1 MATLGTLILRLR
13 ADRQQLI
20 SDLQQAE
27 DLVQEYSAKFKKAT
41 GDALSLGL
49 DLDETKLNS
58 AFEQIKKRQGEL
70 QELLG
75 KPLVIKVNDDRLF
88 DLNDHFKLKEKD
100 YLHLQQVLN
109 NPLVVRVE
117 DSQLSEF
124 HRKLRDLKEQ
134 RQVTLKAQVDG
145 RALADFHQQL
155 AQYTQSR
162 TVALATSVSGAS
174 LNQLQKDLKEL
185 ATGLTTARVAVQVDS
200 QLDSLRSQL
209 HSLPNVH
216 VKVRVDGHEVKKLQK
231 LLGGKEVEI
240 GFSDRGTNK
249 LAKSIEHAVSDGF
262 SKGLSGNILGAVTSP
277 LKSLMRGAVEGLGRD
292 LFGGVSKSF
301 SGTINQSLGNTIGS
315 AELLGR
321 KLAESGTRKAQNF
334 ANQLG
339 AENPGV
345 RNGIVQVQQL
355 IRENLGER
363 EVAIAA
369 NRGRGIAAK
378 KSRADLGL
386 AREGVLEELRVA
398 EVDRDESQLAA
409 VKVYRRVKPVQARID
424 KRDAPY
430 QAELRAIAE
439 AKQKALDEFASK
451 NNKDIAALQKQA
463 ETATTPAAINAVS
476 AGFKRVADR
485 VFNDSHYKSQEADV
499 QQRRAPIQRV
509 QDVVDSQLAAN
520 QGRAQRAEDRYEN
533 VAAQAGLLQ
542 RKKQPKVVQDILDEI
557 APNLPEHLVPNIVP
571 DASLGDQA
579 YGSYSAAKNRVR
591 LQPDIHQAIQ
601 SGGPLNETQY
611 KTIREELEHA
621 KDLKFGQFAGY
632 QSRQEL
638 RLIDK
643 PTKATPAEESAI
655 ANELE
660 PYDPKVRAFE
670 RNAKIRRDRG
680 YKKYQ
685 GEVIREEISE
695 FAGLGGQGF
704 DRSFNP
710 AGAANDVA
718 RTSAAATRRGINLP
732 SLKKLETKTLQIQ
745 VEHSRLMEQIGK
757 AMAGELT
764 PEKLETLSADLEAQ
778 VKAVVSTK
786 QRIAGA
792 QKGLIKT
799 VDRQQQAAQKVSIKK
814 NRGSFDDYTGIENIG
829 SKAKSVVGNIA
840 GKVVNAADQALV
852 PHVNNLLS
860 QVPGQPGVLDYGQE
874 VASLGELVPQDYGK
888 MAQLGMQGGANLLRG
903 AASVA
908 QRGGAFL
915 QGAENVAL
923 SLMPGARAIKAGL
936 QHTVL
941 PAAAFQAATHFLP
954 GGQIAGHALQAAT
967 HGLLGLPG
975 AGLGAAANEL
985 IGGTL
990 GQVPM
995 MGGALG
1001 SATTAL
1007 ATGAID
1013 MATSAGAGILA
1024 PILGGKFLLNAGKQV
1039 FNQIAP
1045 AQDTS
1050 RMLAAGE
1057 HVATKLQQPIQL
1069 PMQLKAA
1076 AEEKIET
1083 GKQLLAAA
1091 QSKLITQSIEPL
1103 EVHQMRG
1110 EETRKA
1116 LPASKK
1122 QSYQIADPGF
1132 IDVEGIQTEVYGE
1145 KRSKFESAMS
1155 QGVAGGIRAGKIGEA
1170 GGIKRVREVRD
1181 SMDRGWKQF
1190 QTALEKKDRLEAQRI
1205 GQTLTNS
1212 LDLAEKEI
1220 ADIAAALGSGVKS
1233 GTSKGLN
1240 QSRNKVTKIR
1250 ADLQRSATK
1259 QRLNFKSVAD
1269 DELYSL
1275 SSKDVQ
1281 AIPFEE
1287 LFANP
1292 VKEFEAPNKIGTSSR
1307 YAELNRIRNRRNV
1320 VRPTA
1325 SLSQFISQA
1334 NNVPVP
1340 TNSGA
1345 AETVLSPDHLQ
1356 PLSSTKIQALN
1367 EPVDRH
1373 VAAGSGTAKTVLSP
1387 TLLSPTQLSTSVN
1400 GTLFTSPNYQPS
1412 GYLGTT
1418 LLPSS
1423 GRVNPQYSAV
1433 TAIQATG
1440 IKRAPAPTLVSN
1452 FDPNNPDPSWPTGF
1466 FGRAV
1471 YKEQH
1476 ETSGIQPSLIERLK
1490 LRAQG
1495 LLPKNKKYK
1504 YNAQSE
1510 PESAAHEAIGF
1521 AGKNIAKFERAEQLI
1536 LAKEAKN
1543 IQSASGSD
1551 GGGGDSPLQRIFR
1564 IIRAESTGAKESL
1577 MGLAS
1582 VAGNVVKSFG
1592 AFAAISLAVGL
1603 IRKIGGESI
1612 EAATKLQSL
1621 TQASQAISQSR
1632 FESSRAVA
1640 ASFAQSNKFGYDAA
1654 SGLATD
1660 TAFKAATKDT
1670 AIEKIGTQPLDS
1682 LRQYNRVFGVSD
1694 EATKLSSTGLQQAI
1708 SKGGTITKEDEN
1720 QITESSPGTLGVLA
1734 RSVGLTPLQYAKA
1747 RSEGTISSTDL
1758 VPRFGLQLKAE
1769 TDGAAETASKSAAA
1783 ATGRVGN
1790 AVFGLQ
1796 AAVGDKFLAPAV
1808 VGMEATSS
1816 AANLLKDN
1824 IDTLGKIFLAA
1835 ILAAGSGA
1843 VSLAGGLGLASPLVG
1858 TLVKGLVLAAPA
1870 LATFALQAALAY
1882 AAMETFSTIMNSFS
1896 DNSPMKDYAD
1906 EMVANLARIQG
1917 ATAETKQSIE
1927 DLQGQRYGK
1936 GLTVF
1941 QKAGDFI
1948 NKVTDKAA
1956 GALSGR
1962 EIHTENNLDSAK
1974 AKDTIQ
1980 SYRLLETGQAV
1991 LATKETPQATEKRTS
2006 RIGDI
2011 DKELSLIR
2019 AENTRL
2025 TSKDRDKLDTNTKK
2039 EQNLIA
2045 ERTTLESPRTSRTGL
2060 LESQLKG
2067 LREIDKNPA
2076 FNDKPELQS
2085 AARKQI
2091 AQIEAE
2097 QRSIAEQFNNA
2108 ARDMMLNLQRL
2119 SSSFVL
2125 ANQAIEQSAAQRR
2138 TSTQN
2143 SIAKDPLN
2151 TGAATRAAYQDTQAE
2166 QSAKAQ
2172 NAQRTLQGLDNT
2184 LGTQQNQAILKRV
2197 QLDPKNFSQAD
2208 FDRVSKDLSDD
2219 QGKQL
2224 LGYLTQYKEAMTQLS
2239 ASNEA
2244 LAGNQSGYIKAI
2256 ADYNKQYGD
2265 KLIGLRSRFLS
2276 LLLSSRQQLTQIEQS
2291 VAESLIE
2298 IDKTAA
2304 GALIK
2309 GQKNKLQ
2316 SAYSKFL
2323 DKLGIATDGLFDTMF
2338 ESFNSILDIFG
2349 QLDNLGLDNKSAK
2362 LKERA
2367 TYQNGSNRLGETQV
2381 QQAEANAAARRELS
2395 NDRQS
2400 NPTNNFGSVGGAAE
2414 NAVRTPYA
2422 VISGN
2427 RATKQES
2434 DVKPHHTGKAY
2445 SQEHGDHGDEMYRSD
2460 GGKKRIVKDFVL
2472 SANGSQDVPIPASV
2486 EGIARVKSDP
2496 EGYGNYVETVD
2507 DQGQVLSRVA
2517 HARKVLVQDGERV
2530 KRGQPLAI
2538 QGTTGKKSTGVHTHW
2553 EGEESTWDAYYNSLK
2568 TGDWGAGQAG
2578 ANPQTTPATSS
2589 EQTRSAEQ
2597 PRRQAKPVVNP
2608 FKRTYRSQPKSARL
2622 PMHHSKPHTGDND
2635 LDAATRAFDEV
2646 TSGNTKDGEK
2656 GGDKKT
2662 KTFTPRDSDI
2672 DAGSYRNPD
2681 GTINPLRNPD
2691 GTLDTIQNPKYAPTK
2706 TQPKPQQKT
2715 TSESPYT
2722 NVVSSFYTPGQGGAI
2737 NGGNEDI
2744 KGKYIDSNSLVVAT
2758 RTTDSPQGLPYGAVV
2773 EIKDPKSKKT
2783 VQVTVTDRGT
2793 LRPGRDIDLTPAAAK
2808 RLGIT
2813 PDGVAGLQLRV
2824 VSVPRGSKKSSYDLG
2839 GGIGS
2844 YDKKGNYTGKSG
2856 TIVKTETL
2864 VDSDP
2869 NSLVNSNRSA
2879 DFGGYTSP
2887 DHEKVI
2893 EANEKLSTQ
2902 YLGELG
2908 TGVKKQNEIA
2918 TTQADTTV
2926 SSNNTSGESL
2936 RLQGRQ
2942 IVTQNRRKLQRDSFD
2957 QNHKEQQLVEE
2968 TAAINRSRDRSQY
2981 SSIDA
2986 TSQQYGGVADRSTI
3000 DPATIEAQSTVD
3012 RIVADRVDRSRGLL
3026 ARINQ
3031 IEADGAAWDVQR
3043 KILID
3048 LIQINQK
3055 KGNDYQAKL
3064 IASYVADN
3072 DAVIGTS
3079 QVRQGKIN
3087 ALSTQYRALPSA
3099 GVLASDAVLPS
3110 VKPSLQAA
3118 QELKNQYLP
3127 KTSDD
3132 RILAEA
3138 RNIID
3143 RFSGVKSQLIGEL
3156 QKINAVISVLEKEI
3170 QAKLKAAGYTPQKLD
3185 TKDPKRLALLQKV
3198 APKETAALVADIAA
3212 RDDLTKSSNS
3222 VDEDAQTAASRSVSN
3237 ARTRDGIAVD
3247 RADLDYY
3254 SKTQS
3259 GNLYTQQKID
3269 ATSFQLGKR
3278 ELDLDLKD
3286 GAISVELYAQKL
3298 RALKLDTDTLQNAL
3312 RPLREST
3319 NGFFDDI
3326 FKGKDVLSGA
3336 GDALRNLGLS
3346 IAKQFQQMISQHLG
3360 QQLFKS
3366 LTSGLS
3372 DVANSKDDTST
3383 FSLANLGKS
3392 ALGLLGLNDTR
3403 EGVEPERPKY
3413 LPRPSDVLK
3422 PGESLQTKLVDGLTT
3437 IGQDAFQAKAPKKK
3451 EEGSIGSN
3459 IGGSLLDLGVK
3470 ALGSFLGFADGGVVT
3485 SPTYALVGEGVHNEA
3500 IIPMPNGRSVPV
3512 DLKGQGNTS
3521 GGQNISSPISV
3532 TIHNSGE
3539 AKETS
3544 RADGAAISQA
3554 IKGAVMDVLI
3564 NERRQGGLLA

>member
-27 DLVQEYSAKFKKAT
+27 DLVQEYSAKFQKAT

-58 AFEQIKKRQGEL
+58 AFEQIKKRQSEL

-109 NPLVVRVE
+109 NPLTVRVE

-134 RQVTLKAQVDG
+134 RQVTIKAQVDG
-145 RALADFHQQL
+145 RALADFHDQL

-209 HSLPNVH
+209 HSLPNVD
-216 VKVRVDGHEVKKLQK
+216 VKIRVDGSEVKKLQK
-231 LLGGKEVEI
+231 LLGGKEIEI
-240 GFSDRGTNK
+240 GFSDRGTDK

-262 SKGLSGNILGAVTSP
+262 SKGLSGNVLGAVTSP
-277 LKSLMRGAVEGLGRD
+277 LKSLLRGAVEGLGRD

-301 SGTINQSLGNTIGS
+301 TGTINQSLGNTIGS

-321 KLAESGTRKAQNF
+321 KLAEGGTRKAQNF

-345 RNGIVQVQQL
+345 RNGIVQAQQL
-355 IRENLGER
+355 IREHLGER

-369 NRGRGIAAK
+369 NKGRGIAAK
-378 KSRADLGL
+378 KSRADLALG
-386 AREGVLEELRVA
+386 RDGVLEELRSA
-398 EVDRDESQLAA
+398 EVDQDQARLAA
-409 VKVYRRVKPVQARID
+409 VKTYRRIKPIQARID
-424 KRDAPY
+424 KRDAPF
-430 QAELRAIAE
+430 QSELRVIAE
-439 AKQKALDEFASK
+439 AKQKALDEFRAK
-451 NNKDIAALQKQA
+451 NDADIAALQKQM
-463 ETATTPAAINAVS
+463 ETAKPEAVHAIS
-476 AGFKRVADR
+476 ARFKRVADR
-485 VFNDSHYKSQEADV
+485 TFDDSQFKSQEAEV
-499 QQRRAPIQRV
+499 QQRRAPIQRI
-509 QDVVDSQLAAN
+509 QDAVDKQLSTH
-520 QGRAQRAEDRYEN
+520 QGAAQRAEDRYES
-533 VAAQAGLLQ
+533 AASQAKLLK
-542 RKKQPKVVQDILDEI
+542 RKEQPKAYQDLLDQV
-557 APNLPEHLVPNIVP
+557 APGLPDHLVPKLTVTNNQKVHGLYEP
-571 DASLGDQA
+571 YANRLSLSPA
-579 YGSYSAAKNRVR
+579 VMAEV
-591 LQPDIHQAIQ
+591 Q
-601 SGGPLNETQY
+601 SGKLSAKSAY
-611 KTIREELEHA
+611 VLAEELRHA
-621 KDLKFGQFAGY
+621 KDFEFGSFKGFNG
-632 QSRQEL
+632 
-638 RLIDK
+638 
-643 PTKATPAEESAI
+643 AEEKRLLKPDIKASVEEEQRVAP
-655 ANELE
+655 ELLH
-660 PYDPKVRAFE
+660 YDPAIRKVE
-670 RNAKIRRDRG
+670 RNAKI
-680 YKKYQ
+680 
-685 GEVIREEISE
+685 
-695 FAGLGGQGF
+695 
-704 DRSFNP
+704 
-710 AGAANDVA
+710 AANRDA
-718 RTSAAATRRGINLP
+718 DAYIQKQSIE
-732 SLKKLETKTLQIQ
+732 SLENKVGPGGLFLKQLSQSE
-745 VEHSRLMEQIGK
+745 IGK
-757 AMAGELT
+757 TEKRHTARAKLASEVGLKIPAITKLQHEIERSKVAESQLIERIMTARSGGSTPGEIELLQADIDKHFRSLASIDQRVGNAGKAIPKFKAST
-764 PEKLETLSADLEAQ
+764 EK
-778 VKAVVSTK
+778 
-786 QRIAGA
+786 
-792 QKGLIKT
+792 
-799 VDRQQQAAQKVSIKK
+799 AAQKASIEA
-814 NRGSFDDYTGIENIG
+814 NRGSFDDHTGLENIG
-829 SKAKSVVGNIA
+829 SKAKSIAGNIA
-840 GKVVNAADQALV
+840 GKVVHAADQALT
-852 PHVNNLLS
+852 PHVNGLLS

-874 VASLGELVPQDYGK
+874 VSSLSQMGAADYGK
-888 MAQLGMQGGANLLRG
+888 IAQLGMHGGANLIRG
-903 AASVA
+903 AAGVV

-923 SLMPGARAIKAGL
+923 SLMPGGRAIKAGL
-936 QHTVL
+936 QQTVL

-954 GGQIAGHALQAAT
+954 GGQVASHALQAAT
-967 HGLLGLPG
+967 HGVLGLPG
-975 AGLGAAANEL
+975 AGLGAAANQL
-985 IGGTL
+985 IGSTL
-990 GQVPM
+990 GSVPM

-1001 SATTAL
+1001 SATSAL

-1024 PILGGKFLLNAGKQV
+1024 PILGGKFILNAGKQA

-1045 AQDTS
+1045 TQDNS
-1050 RMLAAGE
+1050 RILAAGE
-1057 HVATKLQQPIQL
+1057 HVATKLQQL
-1069 PMQLKAA
+1069 PPSVHGRLDD
-1076 AEEKIET
+1076 T
-1083 GKQLLAAA
+1083 KQLLKAA

-1103 EVHQMRG
+1103 EVHQIEQEKRKSLPAAQQTV
-1110 EETRKA
+1110 ETSADYDSALNGQLAKLTGKKTQSRKA
-1116 LPASKK
+1116 REDRAVGQVKS
-1122 QSYQIADPGF
+1122 IH
-1132 IDVEGIQTEVYGE
+1132 
-1145 KRSKFESAMS
+1145 SA
-1155 QGVAGGIRAGKIGEA
+1155 
-1170 GGIKRVREVRD
+1170 
-1181 SMDRGWKQF
+1181 MDRGWKQL
-1190 QTALEKKDRLEAQRI
+1190 QQALADNDRVQAQQIAQELANHLDNADKYIDGIVKEVGVLSSPGLKKVN
-1205 GQTLTNS
+1205 TH
-1212 LDLAEKEI
+1212 
-1220 ADIAAALGSGVKS
+1220 
-1233 GTSKGLN
+1233 
-1240 QSRNKVTKIR
+1240 RNAVTTRR
-1250 ADLQRSATK
+1250 ADLGRLAKK
-1259 QRLNFKSVAD
+1259 QRLNIGK
-1269 DELYSL
+1269 DESGFTSL
-1275 SSKDVQ
+1275 ANLSAHEVQ
-1281 AIPFEE
+1281 SIPFEE

-1292 VKEFEAPNKIGTSSR
+1292 VREFEAPNKLGTSSR

-1320 VRPTA
+1320 VHPTA

-1412 GYLGTT
+1412 GYSGTT
-1418 LLPSS
+1418 LLPGS
-1423 GRVNPQYSAV
+1423 GSANAT
-1433 TAIQATG
+1433 TAIQTG
-1440 IKRAPAPTLVSN
+1440 SKRTPAPTLVSN

-1466 FGRAV
+1466 FGSAV

-1476 ETSGIQPSLIERLK
+1476 ETSGIQPANTRFTGYTEPSLIERLK

-1521 AGKNIAKFERAEQLI
+1521 AGKNIAKFERAEQMI

-1543 IQSASGSD
+1543 IASMAGND
-1551 GGGGDSPLQRIFR
+1551 GGGGGDSPLQRIFR
-1564 IIRAESTGAKESL
+1564 IIKAESAGAKESL

-1603 IRKIGGESI
+1603 IKKIGGESI
-1612 EAATKLQSL
+1612 EAATKMQSL
-1621 TQASQAISQSR
+1621 VQASQAISQSR

-1640 ASFAQSNKFGYDAA
+1640 ASFATSNKFGYDAA
-1654 SGLATD
+1654 AGLATD
-1660 TAFKAATKDT
+1660 TAFKASIKDT
-1670 AIEKIGTQPLDS
+1670 AVEKIGTQPLDA

-1694 EATKLSSTGLQQAI
+1694 EATKLSATGLQQAI
-1708 SKGGTITKEDEN
+1708 AKGGTLSKEEEN

-1858 TLVKGLVLAAPA
+1858 TLVKGLILAAPA

-1927 DLQGQRYGK
+1927 DLQEQRYGK
-1936 GLTVF
+1936 GLTFF

-1948 NKVTDKAA
+1948 NKVTDNAA
-1956 GALSGR
+1956 GALSGKD
-1962 EIHTENNLDSAK
+1962 IHTENNLDSAK

-1980 SYRLLETGQAV
+1980 SYRLIETGQAV
-1991 LATKETPQATEKRTS
+1991 LASKETPQAVEKRTN

-2019 AENTRL
+2019 AEGTKL
-2025 TSKDRDKLDTNTKK
+2025 TSKDRDKLDTNAKK
-2039 EQNLIA
+2039 EQSLIA
-2045 ERTTLESPRTSRTGL
+2045 ERTTLESPRSSRSGL

-2097 QRSIAEQFNNA
+2097 QRSIAGQFNNA
-2108 ARDMMLNLQRL
+2108 ARDMILNLQRL

-2151 TGAATRAAYQDTQAE
+2151 TGAATRAAFQDTQAE

-2224 LGYLTQYKEAMTQLS
+2224 LGYLSQYKEAMTQLS

-2265 KLIGLRSRFLS
+2265 KLIGLRSRFLA

-2367 TYQNGSNRLGETQV
+2367 TYQNNGNRLGEAQV

-2414 NAVRTPYA
+2414 NAIRTPYA
-2422 VISGN
+2422 VISGG
-2427 RATKQES
+2427 RATKNETE
-2434 DVKPHHTGKAY
+2434 VNEHHAGKAY
-2445 SQEHGDHGDEMYRSD
+2445 HEEHGDHGDERYRSD

-2472 SANGSQDVPIPASV
+2472 SNNGNIDVPIPASV
-2486 EGIARVKSDP
+2486 EGTARVKSDP
-2496 EGYGNYVETVD
+2496 GGYGNYVETVND
-2507 DQGQVLSRVA
+2507 AGEVLSRVA
-2517 HARKVLVQDGERV
+2517 HARNVLVKDGERV

-2538 QGTTGKKSTGVHTHW
+2538 QGRSGHVTGSDGRHTHW

-2568 TGDWGAGQAG
+2568 TGDWGAGQPG
-2578 ANPQTTPATSS
+2578 ATPQTTPATSS

-2597 PRRQAKPVVNP
+2597 PRRQAKPPVVNP
-2608 FKRTYRSQPKSARL
+2608 FKRTYRSQPSSARL
-2622 PMHHSKPHTGDND
+2622 PMYRSRPHTGSND

-2646 TSGNTKDGEK
+2646 TSGNTKDGDK
-2656 GGDKKT
+2656 GSDKKN
-2662 KTFTPRDSDI
+2662 KTFTASHSDI
-2672 DAGSYRNPD
+2672 GSYRNPD

-2691 GTLDTIQNPKYAPTK
+2691 GTLDTIWNPKYAPTK

-2715 TSESPYT
+2715 TPSPYT

-2744 KGKYIDSNSLVVAT
+2744 RGKYIDNNSLVVAT

-2783 VQVTVTDRGT
+2783 VRVTVTDRGT

-2824 VSVPRGSKKSSYDLG
+2824 VSVPKGSKKSSYDLG

-2879 DFGGYTSP
+2879 DFGGYTSA

-2926 SSNNTSGESL
+2926 SSNNTSGEGL

-2957 QNHKEQQLVEE
+2957 QNRKEQQLVGE

-2981 SSIDA
+2981 SSINA
-2986 TSQQYGGVADRSTI
+2986 TSQQYGGVADRSTV
-3000 DPATIEAQSTVD
+3000 DPATVEAQSTVD
-3012 RIVADRVDRSRGLL
+3012 RIVADRVDRSRSLL

-3048 LIQINQK
+3048 LIEINQK

-3064 IASYVADN
+3064 IASYVTDS

-3079 QVRQGKIN
+3079 KDRQGKIN

-3099 GVLASDAVLPS
+3099 GVLASDAVLPN
-3110 VKPSLQAA
+3110 VRPSLQAA

-3127 KTSDD
+3127 KSSDD

-3138 RNIID
+3138 RSIID

-3198 APKETAALVADIAA
+3198 APKETAALVADLAA
-3212 RDDLTKSSNS
+3212 RDDLTKISNS

-3451 EEGSIGSN
+3451 EEGSIGSK

-3521 GGQNISSPISV
+3521 GGSSINSPISV

-3554 IKGAVMDVLI
+3554 IKGAVMDALI
-3564 NERRQGGLLA
+3564 NERRPGGLLS

>member
-27 DLVQEYSAKFKKAT
+27 DLVQEYSAKFQKAT

-49 DLDETKLNS
+49 DLDETKLNG
-58 AFEQIKKRQGEL
+58 AFEQIKKRQNEL

-134 RQVTLKAQVDG
+134 RQVTLKANVDG
-145 RALADFHQQL
+145 RALADFHTQL
-155 AQYTQSR
+155 TQYTQSR

-209 HSLPNVH
+209 HSLPNVD
-216 VKVRVDGHEVKKLQK
+216 VKVNVDGTEVKKLQK
-231 LLGGKEVEI
+231 LLGGKEIEI
-240 GFSDRGTNK
+240 GFSDQGTDK
-249 LAKSIEHAVSDGF
+249 LAKSIERAVSDGF
-262 SKGLSGNILGAVTSP
+262 SKGMSGNVLGAVTSP
-277 LKSLMRGAVEGLGRD
+277 LKSLMRGAVEGMGRD

-301 SGTINQSLGNTIGS
+301 AGTINQSLGNTIGS

-321 KLAESGTRKAQNF
+321 KLAENGTRKAQNF

-339 AENPGV
+339 AENPGI
-345 RNGIVQVQQL
+345 RNGAVQVQQL

-369 NRGRGIAAK
+369 NRGRGLAAK

-424 KRDAPY
+424 KRDAPF

-439 AKQKALDEFASK
+439 ARQKALDEFAAR
-451 NNKDIAALQKQA
+451 NNADIVALQKQM
-463 ETATTPAAINAVS
+463 ETAKTPAAANAIS

-485 VFNDSHYKSQEADV
+485 TFDDSRFRSQEADV

-542 RKKQPKVVQDILDEI
+542 RKKQPKVIQDILDEI
-557 APNLPEHLVPNIVP
+557 APNLPEHLVPNITP

-591 LQPDIHQAIQ
+591 LQPDIYQAIQ
-601 SGGPLNETQY
+601 SGGQLDETQY

-695 FAGLGGQGF
+695 FAGLGGQSF

-710 AGAANDVA
+710 AGAANDVS
-718 RTSAAATRRGINLP
+718 RTSAAAARRGINLP
-732 SLKKLETKTLQIQ
+732 SLKKLETKTLQLQ
-745 VEHSRLMEQIGK
+745 VEHSRLMDQIDK
-757 AMAGELT
+757 AMAGELS
-764 PEKLETLSADLEAQ
+764 PEKLENLSTDIEAQ

-799 VDRQQQAAQKVSIKK
+799 VDRQQAAAQKVSIEK
-814 NRGSFDDYTGIENIG
+814 NRGSFDDHTGIENIG
-829 SKAKSVVGNIA
+829 SKAKSVAGNIA
-840 GKVVNAADQALV
+840 GKVVHAADRALV

-888 MAQLGMQGGANLLRG
+888 IAQLGMHGGASLLRG
-903 AASVA
+903 AAGVA

-923 SLMPGARAIKAGL
+923 GLLPGGRAIKAGL

-954 GGQIAGHALQAAT
+954 GGQVAGHALQAAT
-967 HGLLGLPG
+967 HGLLGVPG
-975 AGLGAAANEL
+975 SGLGAAANQL

-1024 PILGGKFLLNAGKQV
+1024 PILGGKFMLNAGKQV

-1045 AQDTS
+1045 VQDTS

-1057 HVATKLQQPIQL
+1057 QVATKLQQPIQL

-1076 AEEKIET
+1076 AEQKIEA
-1083 GKQLLAAA
+1083 GKQLFSAA

-1110 EETRKA
+1110 EETKKA
-1116 LPASKK
+1116 LPASQKRLK
-1122 QSYQIADPGF
+1122 PIAEPGF
-1132 IDVEGIQTEVYGE
+1132 IEVEGIRTEVYGE
-1145 KRSKFESAMS
+1145 KRSSFESAMS
-1155 QGVAGGIRAGKIGEA
+1155 QGVAGGIKAGKIGEA
-1170 GGIKRVREVRD
+1170 GGLKRAREVRD
-1181 SMDRGWKQF
+1181 SMDRGWKQL
-1190 QTALEKKDRLEAQRI
+1190 QTALDKKDRLEAQRI

-1220 ADIAAALGSGVKS
+1220 ADIAAALGSSVKA

-1240 QSRNKVTKIR
+1240 QSRNKVTGIK
-1250 ADLQRSATK
+1250 ADLGRLATK
-1259 QRLNFKSVAD
+1259 QRLNFKRSED
-1269 DELYSL
+1269 DELYNL
-1275 SSKDVQ
+1275 SPQEVKS
-1281 AIPFEE
+1281 IPFEE
-1287 LFANP
+1287 LFVNP
-1292 VKEFEAPNKIGTSSR
+1292 VKEFEMPESNLGNSNR
-1307 YAELNRIRNRRNV
+1307 YRGLNRIRNRRNT
-1320 VRPTA
+1320 VRQTG

-1334 NNVPVP
+1334 NTPIAAS
-1340 TNSGA
+1340 SGA
-1345 AETVLSPDHLQ
+1345 ETIISPAHLLPLSP
-1356 PLSSTKIQALN
+1356 TKIQALN

-1373 VAAGSGTAKTVLSP
+1373 VAAGSGTAKTVLSA
-1387 TLLSPTQLSTSVN
+1387 TQLSAPIN

-1412 GYLGTT
+1412 GYSGTT
-1418 LLPSS
+1418 LLPGS
-1423 GRVNPQYSAV
+1423 GKP
-1433 TAIQATG
+1433 TPHTKIQTTG
-1440 IKRAPAPTLVSN
+1440 IKRTPAPTLASN

-1466 FGRAV
+1466 FGSAV

-1476 ETSGIQPSLIERLK
+1476 ETSGIQPVNSRFTGYTQPSPSLVERLK

-1495 LLPKNKKYK
+1495 VLSKRKWK

-1510 PESAAHEAIGF
+1510 PEPAAYEAMAS
-1521 AGKNIAKFERAEQLI
+1521 AGKNIAKFERAEQMV

-1543 IQSASGSD
+1543 IASMAGND
-1551 GGGGDSPLQRIFR
+1551 GGGGSDSPLQRIFR
-1564 IIRAESTGAKESL
+1564 IIKAESAGAEESL

-1592 AFAAISLAVGL
+1592 AFAAITIAVGL
-1603 IRKIGGESI
+1603 IKKIGAESI
-1612 EAATKLQSL
+1612 EAATKMQSL
-1621 TQASQAISQSR
+1621 VQASQAISQSR

-1640 ASFAQSNKFGYDAA
+1640 ASFATSNKFGYDAA
-1654 SGLATD
+1654 AGLATD
-1660 TAFKAATKDT
+1660 TAFKASIKDT
-1670 AIEKIGTQPLDS
+1670 AVEKIGTQPLDA

-1694 EATKLSSTGLQQAI
+1694 EATKLSATGLQQAI
-1708 SKGGTITKEDEN
+1708 AKGGTLSKEEEN

-1734 RSVGLTPLQYAKA
+1734 RSVGLTPLQYTKA
-1747 RSEGTISSTDL
+1747 RAEGSISSTYL

-1769 TDGAAETASKSAAA
+1769 TDGSAETASKSAAA

-1790 AVFGLQ
+1790 AVFSLQ

-1816 AANLLKDN
+1816 AANLLREN

-1843 VSLAGGLGLASPLVG
+1843 VSLAGGLGLASPLMG
-1858 TLVKGLVLAAPA
+1858 TLVKGLILAAPA

-1882 AAMETFSTIMNSFS
+1882 AAIETFSTIMNSFS

-1917 ATAETKQSIE
+1917 ASADAKQSIE
-1927 DLQGQRYGK
+1927 DLQEQRYGK
-1936 GLTVF
+1936 GLTFF
-1941 QKAGDFI
+1941 QKAGDII
-1948 NKVTDKAA
+1948 NKVTDDAA

-1962 EIHTENNLDSAK
+1962 EVRTENNLDSAK
-1974 AKDTIQ
+1974 AKDIIQ
-1980 SYRLLETGQAV
+1980 SYRLLEVGQAV
-1991 LATKETPQATEKRTS
+1991 LANKETPQSIEKRTT
-2006 RIGDI
+2006 RVGDI

-2025 TSKDRDKLDTNTKK
+2025 TSKDRDKLDVNTKK
-2039 EQNLIA
+2039 EQTLIA
-2045 ERTTLESPRTSRTGL
+2045 ERTALESPRASRTGL

-2097 QRSIAEQFNNA
+2097 QRSIAGQFNNA

-2138 TSTQN
+2138 TNTQN
-2143 SIAKDPLN
+2143 SIARDPLN
-2151 TGAATRAAYQDTQAE
+2151 TGAATRAAFQDTQAE

-2172 NAQRTLQGLDNT
+2172 NARQTLQSLDNT

-2224 LGYLTQYKEAMTQLS
+2224 LGYLSQYKDAMAQLS
-2239 ASNEA
+2239 ASNET

-2265 KLIGLRSRFLS
+2265 KLIGLRSRFLA
-2276 LLLSSRQQLTQIEQS
+2276 LLISSRQQLTQIEQS
-2291 VAESLIE
+2291 VAESLVE

-2304 GALIK
+2304 GALIQ

-2316 SAYSKFL
+2316 SAYGKFL

-2349 QLDNLGLDNKSAK
+2349 QLENLGFDNKTAK
-2362 LKERA
+2362 LKERS
-2367 TYQNGSNRLGETQV
+2367 TYQNNSNKLGQEQT
-2381 QQAEANAAARRELS
+2381 QQAEANAAARRELQ
-2395 NDRQS
+2395 NDQRS
-2400 NPTNNFGSVGGAAE
+2400 NPSNNFGSTGGAIGGVSE
-2414 NAVRTPYA
+2414 NAVRTPYTLY
-2422 VISGN
+2422 SGG
-2427 RATKQES
+2427 RATQKES
-2434 DVKPHHTGKAY
+2434 DVNTHHSGRAY
-2445 SQEHGDHGDEMYRSD
+2445 SSEHGDHGHELYRSD
-2460 GGKKRIVKDFVL
+2460 GGKKRLVKDFVL
-2472 SANGSQDVPIPASV
+2472 ASGGNQSVPVPSSV
-2486 EGIARVKSDP
+2486 AGTARVKSDP
-2496 EGYGNYVETVD
+2496 GGYGNYVEVAD

-2517 HARKVLVQDGERV
+2517 HLSRATVQNGERI
-2530 KRGQPLAI
+2530 KRGHPLGI
-2538 QGTTGKKSTGVHTHW
+2538 QGNTGKSTGIHVHW

-2568 TGDWGAGQAG
+2568 TGNWGDGQPSAPASMTNPIAFNKPRPRKVRSSA
-2578 ANPQTTPATSS
+2578 ANPLRKA
-2589 EQTRSAEQ
+2589 RL
-2597 PRRQAKPVVNP
+2597 
-2608 FKRTYRSQPKSARL
+2608 PKSARL
-2622 PMHHSKPHTGDND
+2622 PMYRTRPHTGDND

-2646 TSGNTKDGEK
+2646 ISGNTKDGEK
-2656 GGDKKT
+2656 DADK
-2662 KTFTPRDSDI
+2662 
-2672 DAGSYRNPD
+2672 GSKSRKEQP
-2681 GTINPLRNPD
+2681 
-2691 GTLDTIQNPKYAPTK
+2691 APQSRKAT
-2706 TQPKPQQKT
+2706 
-2715 TSESPYT
+2715 ESPYT
-2722 NVVSSFYTPGQGGAI
+2722 NVVSSWYTPGQGGAI
-2737 NGGNEDI
+2737 NGGNEDMR
-2744 KGKYIDSNSLVVAT
+2744 GKYIDNNSLVMAT
-2758 RTTDSPQGLPYGAVV
+2758 RTTGSPQGLPYGSIV
-2773 EIKDPKSKKT
+2773 EIRDPKSGKT
-2783 VQVTVTDRGT
+2783 VQVSTTDRGT

-2808 RLGIT
+2808 RLGVT
-2813 PDGVAGLQLRV
+2813 PDGVTGLQMRV
-2824 VSVPRGSKKSSYDLG
+2824 VSVPSGVKKTSYDLG

-2856 TIVKTETL
+2856 TIVRTETL

-2887 DHEKVI
+2887 DQAKVI
-2893 EANEKLSTQ
+2893 EANEKLSAQ

-2908 TGVKKQNEIA
+2908 AGVKKQNNIA
-2918 TTQADTTV
+2918 TTQANTTIT
-2926 SSNNTSGESL
+2926 SNNVSGDGL

-2957 QNHKEQQLVEE
+2957 QNRKEQQLVGE

-2981 SSIDA
+2981 SSIEA
-2986 TSQQYGGVADRSTI
+2986 TSQQYGGVADRSTV

-3012 RIVADRVDRSRGLL
+3012 RIVADRADRSRGLL

-3031 IEADGAAWDVQR
+3031 IEADGAAWDAQR

-3048 LIQINQK
+3048 LIQTNQK

-3072 DAVIGTS
+3072 DAIIGTS
-3079 QVRQGKIN
+3079 KARQGKIN

-3099 GVLASDAVLPS
+3099 GVLASDAVLPG

-3118 QELKNQYLP
+3118 QELRNQYLP
-3127 KTSDD
+3127 KTSND
-3132 RILAEA
+3132 RLQAEA
-3138 RNIID
+3138 RGIID
-3143 RFSGVKSQLIGEL
+3143 RFAGVKSQLISEL
-3156 QKINAVISVLEKEI
+3156 KKIDAVITVLNQEI
-3170 QAKLKAAGYTPQKLD
+3170 QAKLKAAGYAPQKIDLN
-3185 TKDPKRLALLQKV
+3185 DPKRVALLSKV
-3198 APKETAALVADIAA
+3198 APQETAAL
-3212 RDDLTKSSNS
+3212 L
-3222 VDEDAQTAASRSVSN
+3222 AQTAAKKDIRITSNNVDTDAQAAASRLVSN
-3237 ARTRDGIAVD
+3237 ARIRDGIAVD

-3259 GNLYTQQKID
+3259 GNLYTHQKID

-3278 ELDLDLKD
+3278 ELELDFQD
-3286 GAISVELYAQKL
+3286 GVISAELYAQKL
-3298 RALKLDTDTLQNAL
+3298 RALKLETDTLQNAL
-3312 RPLREST
+3312 RPLRESS

-3326 FKGKDVLSGA
+3326 FKGKDILSGA
-3336 GDALRNLGLS
+3336 GDALRNFGLS
-3346 IAKQFQQMISQHLG
+3346 IAKQFQSMISQHLG
-3360 QQLFKS
+3360 QQLFES
-3366 LTSGLS
+3366 LTSGLK
-3372 DVANSKDDTST
+3372 DLANDKKDTSK
-3383 FSLANLGKS
+3383 FSLANIAKEILKRF
-3392 ALGLLGLNDTR
+3392 GLNDTR
-3403 EGVEPERPKY
+3403 EGVEPKQEDLTK
-3413 LPRPSDVLK
+3413 PSEKLK
-3422 PGESLQTKLVDGLTT
+3422 SSDSLKSKAVDALTT
-3437 IGQDAFQAKAPKKK
+3437 IGKETIKSKDPQK
-3451 EEGSIGSN
+3451 EEAGGVGSN
-3459 IGGSLLDLGVK
+3459 IGASLLSLGIA
-3470 ALGSFLGFADGGVVT
+3470 ALGSFVGFADGGVVT

-3512 DLKGQGNTS
+3512 DLKGQGNTA

-3539 AKETS
+3539 ARETS

-3564 NERRQGGLLA
+3564 NERRQGGLLS